1 MYKKSFSICALLM
14 GFLLL
19 GTTVS
24 SGLQAVTVQGGD
36 MTREIFLG
44 MTKEELI
51 LKVGAPSLIKS
62 EGYCLQ
68 YETFDMSVFLDR
80 DMRVER
86 IYLGPNFHG
95 LLGGDPGGRARA
107 DDVYK
112 AFGNPQVVERL
123 AYTPSSLLQ
132 AGATVETEY
141 RPSSSDPQSTV
152 FPLEYRGGR
161 VLYEL
166 YGQGMVL
173 KQKYV
178 SDDDGIAV
186 WMDDDGEVY
195 ATVLFP
201 VGSARLGWAGKG
213 HYLETVYF
221 DFDRFNLGQHAKAAL
236 ARNTDYLKK
245 HPSLRATVEGHTDWM
260 GTDAYNM
267 KLGEKRAQAVAN
279 YLTQSGVP
287 AARLKT
293 ESYGESR
300 PAADNQSAEGRARNR
315 RAELKAEETQQ
326 NTATR

>member
-1 MYKKSFSICALLM
+1 M

-19 GTTVS
+19 GTAVS

-36 MTREIFLG
+36 MTREVFLG
-44 MTKEELI
+44 MTKAELI
-51 LKVGAPSLIKS
+51 LKVGAPTLIKS
-62 EGYCLQ
+62 EGHCLQ
-68 YETFDMSVFLDR
+68 YEPFDMSVFLDH

-86 IYLGPNFHG
+86 IYLGPNSHG
-95 LLGGDPGGRARA
+95 LLGGNPGERLRG
-107 DDVYK
+107 DDVYR

-123 AYTPSSLLQ
+123 AYSPSTSLQ
-132 AGATVETEY
+132 ASATVETEY
-141 RPSSSDPQSTV
+141 RPSSSDPQSKV

-186 WMDDDGEVY
+186 WMDDNGEVY

-201 VGSARLGWAGKG
+201 LGSARLTWAGKG

-221 DFDRFNLGQHAKAAL
+221 DFDRFNLDQHAKTAL
-236 ARNTDYLKK
+236 ARNTDFLKK
-245 HPSLRATVEGHTDWM
+245 HPSLTVIVEGHTDWI
-260 GTDAYNM
+260 GTDAYNL
-267 KLGEKRAQAVAN
+267 KLGEKRAKEVAN
-279 YLTQSGVP
+279 YLNQSGVR
-287 AARLKT
+287 AASLKT

-300 PAADNQSAEGRARNR
+300 PAADNQTAEGRARNR